1 MKRFKIICLVI
12 FFLLVIALGCR
23 FPLFINV
30 ISVAITVAV
39 FIGVA
44 MVVMAW
50 LVANDDEEE

>member
-1 MKRFKIICLVI
+1 M
-12 FFLLVIALGCR
+12 IALGCR